1 MAASTLAEVAR
12 LAGVSPATASRVLN
26 GSNRKPGPD
35 VADRVRQAAASLGYV
50 PNAQAQGLA
59 KSTSGLI
66 GLIVHDIADPYFAA
80 LARGVQA
87 AAREQHKM
95 VLLATTGG
103 TPEEERAAAA
113 AFAARRA
120 DSIVIAG
127 SRSVRP
133 GDRECNAELAA
144 ELDRYCRNG
153 GRVGVLGHP
162 VVGATAEEGYHVVAV
177 PNEELAEELART
189 LAELHPGEF
198 VIVGGPEGLLTSDD
212 RIRGYQRGLAAAGL
226 PPAEILRT
234 GFDRTGGHEAGLTL
248 AHRILSR
255 RGDAGEAPGKEP
267 RPCILA
273 ANDVMAIGAVAALRA
288 EGLRIPRDALIAGF
302 DDIETLRDFRPPL
315 TTVRLPLEEIG
326 RLAALGGA
334 SGADDGLGGASG
346 GGFDGGSTVS
356 GQVTLRRSTEVAAQP
371 GG

>member
-1 MAASTLAEVAR
+1 LAASTLAEVAR

-26 GSNRKPGPD
+26 GSDRKPGPD
-35 VADRVRQAAASLGYV
+35 VAERVRQAAASLGYV

-103 TPEEERAAAA
+103 TPEDERAAAA

-120 DSIVIAG
+120 DSIVVAG

-133 GDRECNAELAA
+133 GDQESNTELAA

-162 VVGATAEEGYHVVAV
+162 VVGASALEGYHVVAV
-177 PNEELAEELART
+177 PNEQLAEELARK
-189 LAELHPGEF
+189 LAESHRGEF
-198 VIVGGPEGLLTSDD
+198 VIMGGPEGLFTSDD

-234 GFDRTGGHEAGLTL
+234 GFDRTGGYEAGTVL
-248 AHRILSR
+248 AQRILGSR
-255 RGDAGEAPGKEP
+255 KANGAPAGQVP

-273 ANDVMAIGAVAALRA
+273 ANDVMAIGAVAALRS
-288 EGLRIPRDALIAGF
+288 EGLRIPRDAMIAGF

-315 TTVRLPLEEIG
+315 TTVHLPLEEIG
-326 RLAALGGA
+326 RLAALGGT
-334 SGADDGLGGASG
+334 SGPGGA
-346 GGFDGGSTVS
+346 DGGSSVA
-356 GQVTLRRSTEVAAQP
+356 GQVTLRRSTETAP
-371 GG
+371 SPRT